1 MATTYQEMVTRA
13 FVRDR
18 NGHAGD
24 RPEMVEID
32 EEADVLGCQETFAR
46 AAAHVKPLKLL
57 KVGPLSS
64 VSGGRLPVLV
74 NDEVRIDLA
83 TTNAAAQTRYE
94 RNAGW
99 YETHI
104 QVEGTST
111 SHTGAR
117 DFAMAPADLLVVA
130 PNVSHEVT
138 SDGPMSRLIV
148 LTRRPL
154 QVADGYPLQAS
165 AGVQGQGMGE
175 DCTYLRPGAA
185 AEAAEEGVSGGKHF
199 ELVVN
204 EDVMIETTFRADDQ
218 RVYHRGYEQDEV
230 HFQLSGRR
238 ATRTSQGEFVLET
251 GDMVLIPP
259 GVTHRNIGGMPTI
272 RIVLYTRNPLRVAD
286 EYRQRLA
293 EVWGA

>member
-1 MATTYQEMVTRA
+1 MATKYKELVTRA
-13 FVRDR
+13 FVGDR

-57 KVGPLSS
+57 KAGLPSS
-64 VSGGRLPVLV
+64 QSGGRLPVLV

-83 TTNAAAQTRYE
+83 TSDAAAQTRYD
-94 RNAGW
+94 RDDGW
-99 YETHI
+99 YETHV

-111 SHTGAR
+111 SHTAAG
-117 DFAMAPADLLVVA
+117 DFALAPADLLVVP
-130 PNVSHEVT
+130 PNVGHESI
-138 SDGPMSRLIV
+138 SDEPVSRLIV
-148 LTRRPL
+148 STRRPL
-154 QVADGYPLQAS
+154 QVAAGYPLPTS
-165 AGVQGQGMGE
+165 AGVEGE
-175 DCTYLRPGAA
+175 ERGEGCIHLRPGAA
-185 AEAAEEGVSGGKHF
+185 ADAAEEGVSGGKHF

-204 EDVMIETTFRADDQ
+204 EDLMIETTFRADDQ

-259 GVTHRNIGGMPTI
+259 GVTHRNVGDMPTI
-272 RIVLYTRNPLRVAD
+272 RIVLYTRNPLRVAE
-286 EYRQRLA
+286 EYQQRLA
-293 EVWGA
+293 DAWGA